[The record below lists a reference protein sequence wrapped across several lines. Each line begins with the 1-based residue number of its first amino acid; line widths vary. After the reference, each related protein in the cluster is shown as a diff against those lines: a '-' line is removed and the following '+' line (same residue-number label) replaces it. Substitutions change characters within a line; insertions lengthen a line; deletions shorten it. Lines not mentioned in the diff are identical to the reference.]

1 MYIWKQGSIFLKAC
15 LGHCHQPAD
24 PVQNI
29 HFDSVGSATI
39 KWLPY
44 FGAHMYSDSMLWN
57 TAGPPSSDDETFGFF
72 TF

>member
-39 KWLPY
+39 KWLP
-44 FGAHMYSDSMLWN
+44 FGAHMYSNSMLWN